1 MSAIIRGNKVKVHY
15 TGKFED
21 GEIFDTSVGREPL
34 EFLAG
39 MGQVVPG
46 FDATVMGM
54 SVGEKRSITLA
65 PQEAYGMPRPEL
77 IAEVARSQFPEGV
90 ELEIG
95 MGFEVPAE
103 EDGIIAVVV
112 TKIEEDMITLDGNYP
127 LAGKTLHFD
136 IEVIDFE

>member
-21 GEIFDTSVGREPL
+21 GEIFDTSVGRDPL

-46 FDATVMGM
+46 FDAAVMGM
-54 SVGEKRSITLA
+54 SVGEKRSIALA

-77 IAEVARSQFPEGV
+77 IAKVEKSQFPEDI

-103 EDGIIAVVV
+103 EDGKIAVVV

-136 IEVIDFE
+136 IEVVEFE